1 MNSDGRRI
9 YSIRSHRD
17 LKRITTAALI
27 IIFCTVG
34 SFAQSRGRR
43 RTTKAA
49 MPDTQPVINLQQIDF
64 RNYTFPLN
72 GKSYKLIDGFY
83 AGNVAPNIQWE
94 LAMADGPYYVD
105 LTGDKKEEAVF
116 VLRYGPI
123 NAPNM
128 AEARV
133 YTLQNGK
140 PNLLATFPVADEV
153 GCEMVNYLKVEDGTV
168 MVERIYGKN
177 TRCDHNEVTQY
188 RWNGSAFVP
197 VGEVRRTP
205 CRCL

>member
-1 MNSDGRRI
+1 MRTNK
-9 YSIRSHRD
+9 RSQTD
-17 LKRITTAALI
+17 LKRIKRAALI
-27 IIFCTVG
+27 IFICAFGV
-34 SFAQSRGRR
+34 FAQSSSQSRSKRR
-43 RTTKAA
+43 VVAA
-49 MPDTQPVINLQQIDF
+49 VSDAQPVINLQQIDF

-83 AGNVAPNIQWE
+83 AGTQAPGIQWE

-116 VLRYGPI
+116 VLSYGPV

-133 YTLQNGK
+133 YTLQNGR
-140 PNLLATFPVADEV
+140 PNLLATFPVAEEV
-153 GCEMVNYLKVEDGTV
+153 NCKMVNYIKVEDGTI
-168 MVERIYGKN
+168 MVERIHGDKF
-177 TRCDHNEVTQY
+177 RCHHNEVTQY